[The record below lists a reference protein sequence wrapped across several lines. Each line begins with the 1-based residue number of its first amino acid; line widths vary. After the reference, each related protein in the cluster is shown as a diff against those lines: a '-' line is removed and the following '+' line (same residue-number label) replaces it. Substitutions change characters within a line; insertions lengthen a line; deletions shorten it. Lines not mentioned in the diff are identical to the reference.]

1 MSITPNALIQPK
13 FASITLT
20 ADYTSPSRVIIDK
33 FTATNISGGAV
44 SLTVNIVPPS
54 GSPISGNRIISNRLI
69 APNETYVSNELAG
82 HVLEANNAIW
92 NVATASNAL
101 VLFAS
106 GRTVT

>member
-13 FASITLT
+13 FASVTAT

-33 FTATNISGGAV
+33 FTATNVSGGAV
-44 SLTVNIVPPS
+44 SLTVNVVPPS
-54 GSPISGNRIISNRLI
+54 GSPASDNRIISSRLI

-82 HVLEANNAIW
+82 HVLEADNAIW
-92 NVATASNAL
+92 NQTTASNSL